1 MSAWVS
7 PVCGRAF
14 TMLSIF
20 TASTRFSEGTG
31 SPVNRDWD
39 GGEAA
44 AAALADCPQPHS
56 ASGPA
61 TTITAATA
69 AAALRRVH
77 VIALSDH
84 FQVVPF
90 HPRRIRVVMLLCLPA
105 KPPPGPGP
113 GRLLPGPPGP
123 PADLFLKRSRPA
135 L

>member
-31 SPVNRDWD
+31 SPVNGDWD
-39 GGEAA
+39 RCEGAA
-44 AAALADCPQPHS
+44 GTLADCPQPQS

-61 TTITAATA
+61 ATITAATA
-69 AAALRRVH
+69 VAAWRRVH

-90 HPRRIRVVMLLCLPA
+90 HPRRIRVVMLLWLQA
-105 KPPPGPGP
+105 QPPPVPGP
-113 GRLLPGPPGP
+113 GRLPGQ
-123 PADLFLKRSRPA
+123 
-135 L
+135 